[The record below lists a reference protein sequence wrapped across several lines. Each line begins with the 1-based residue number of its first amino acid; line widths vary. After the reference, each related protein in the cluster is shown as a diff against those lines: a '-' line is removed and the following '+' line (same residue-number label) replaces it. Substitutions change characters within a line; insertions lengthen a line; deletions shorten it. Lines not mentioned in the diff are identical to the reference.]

1 MRKDGMKMADIV
13 NHPPHY
19 GGKIECIDALESA
32 TEGLPADEAI
42 CAANVIKYV
51 WRYRKKNG
59 AQDLAKAEWYLHRL
73 MRNYGRKVEAER

>member
-1 MRKDGMKMADIV
+1 MKMSDMV
-13 NHPPHY
+13 NHPAHY
-19 GGKIECIDALESA
+19 GGKIECIDAMESA
-32 TEGLPADEAI
+32 VEGLPADEAI

-73 MRNYGRKVEAER
+73 MRNYGSKTEGKR